1 MRQAFSRRA
10 GLAALATALAATL
23 AAAALPAHA
32 QPAGSPAPAPA
43 SAAITRVGV
52 FSLLGDAVDVTQPA
66 DTSDTRIERK
76 ARESL
81 VVSGSGF
88 DQAALRG
95 VAAAFAARRP
105 QAQLFNFRA
114 TQVLSTTDQ
123 RALADGARRAE
134 LPGWMVGTIGPNRL
148 SHLLIIT
155 RARGDSAF
163 PVLGGYT
170 IGRVGVEGV
179 GFYLDNS
186 TPMVNV
192 DTGLSGRG
200 FLGPHA
206 LVRLQLMDA
215 VSGDIVAQQDL
226 REYRTITGR
235 RDEDLNNPWNSL
247 APDEK
252 VNVLRD
258 MLQQGVQRVL
268 TQMLESAGG
277 S

>member
-1 MRQAFSRRA
+1 MIRTARRRA
-10 GLAALATALAATL
+10 CLAALAAALTGATL
-23 AAAALPAHA
+23 PAFAQSAAAPAAAA
-32 QPAGSPAPAPA
+32 APIA
-43 SAAITRVGV
+43 RVGV

-66 DTSDTRIERK
+66 DVTDTRIERK
-76 ARESL
+76 SRESL

-95 VAAAFAARRP
+95 AAAAFSAQRP

-114 TQVLSTTDQ
+114 TQVLSTADQ
-123 RALADGARRAE
+123 RTLADGARRAE
-134 LPGWMVGTIGPNRL
+134 LPGWIVGAIGPNRL

-155 RARGDSAF
+155 RTRGDSAF
-163 PVLGGYT
+163 PVLEGYT
-170 IGRVGVEGV
+170 IGRVGVEGI

-186 TPMVNV
+186 TDMINV
-192 DTGLSGRG
+192 DTGRSSRG

-215 VSGDIVAQQDL
+215 VSGDMVAQQDL
-226 REYRTITGR
+226 RDYRTITGR

-252 VNVLRD
+252 VTVLRD

-268 TQMLESAGG
+268 TQMLESAGK